1 MRYRIPIIIVM
12 VSALLF
18 LHSLGTVHLFDWD
31 EINFAESAREMIVS
45 GDYMR
50 VQINFEPFW
59 EKPPVFF
66 WLQVVSMKLFGINEF
81 AARIPNAVCG
91 ILTLLTLFL
100 IGRRLHGERFGIWWS
115 LLYAGSF
122 LPHLYFKS
130 GIIDPW
136 FNFFTFLGIAFLA
149 DFLRQ
154 SDAAR
159 MRTGPLAWSAIFI
172 GLAVLT
178 KGPVALLLFMLT
190 YAGYMIINRG
200 RGWLAFRYYL
210 IWAAVFAGVVLA
222 WFGLEIWQHGWW
234 FVEEFI
240 VYQIRLARTQ
250 DAGFAGFPGY
260 TYVVLLVGCFPAS
273 VLIFGR
279 RRHAALDGSADNVF
293 RRLMVC
299 ALVATVLVFSLV
311 RTKVIHYS
319 SFAYFPIGYLGAYAL
334 IGALDGTVHIR
345 KWQQW
350 LLLVIGL
357 GWGLTFTLLPLIG
370 THIDWLKPFLARD
383 KFATANLQ
391 ADVTWGHAWM
401 LPGSIFLLAVVIA
414 FFRMRKERFRE
425 AFLWLL
431 PACIAMLQV
440 VMTFFV
446 PRIEMYSQHAAIEFF
461 KSVSHEDAYAET
473 VGYKS
478 YAPYYYFTVMPGNRK
493 ETKDEQWLLTADVDK
508 PTYLVCRVD
517 KKDRILAQHGERL
530 EILYEKNGYVFM
542 RRKPVR

>member
-1 MRYRIPIIIVM
+1 MKYRFPLIIVL
-12 VSALLF
+12 VSSLLF
-18 LHSLGTVHLFDWD
+18 IHSLGTVPLFDWD

-45 GDYMR
+45 GNYMQ

-66 WLQVVSMKLFGINEF
+66 WMQVVSMKIFGINEF
-81 AARIPNAVCG
+81 AARLPNAVCG
-91 ILTLLTLFL
+91 VLTLLSLFL
-100 IGRRLHGERFGIWWS
+100 IGRKLHGERFGFWWT
-115 LLYAGSF
+115 LLYASSF

-136 FNFFTFLGIAFLA
+136 FNFFTFMGIAFLA
-149 DFLRQ
+149 DFLRR
-154 SDAAR
+154 SEVE
-159 MRTGPLAWSAIFI
+159 GKVVSSLIWSAIFI

-178 KGPVALLLFMLT
+178 KGPVALLLFILT
-190 YAGYMIINRG
+190 YAGYMIWNRG
-200 RGWLAFRYYL
+200 RGWFPFRYYM
-210 IWAAVFAGVVLA
+210 IWAGIFASVVLA

-260 TYVVLLVGCFPAS
+260 TYFVLLIGCFPAS
-273 VLIFGR
+273 ILIFSKRSRFRGNT
-279 RRHAALDGSADNVF
+279 DQDVF
-293 RRLMVC
+293 RRLMIC

-311 RTKVIHYS
+311 RTKVLHYS
-319 SFAYFPIGYLGAYAL
+319 SFAYFPIGYLGAYTL
-334 IGALDGTVHIR
+334 NGLLEGTSRIR
-345 KWQQW
+345 RWQHW
-350 LLLVIGL
+350 LLLFV
-357 GWGLTFTLLPLIG
+357 GWGWGITFTLLPLIG
-370 THIDWLKPFLARD
+370 THIDWLKPFLSRD
-383 KFATANLQ
+383 KFASANIQ
-391 ADVTWGHAWM
+391 AEVIWGDLWM
-401 LPGSIFLLAVVIA
+401 IPGLIFLTAVTVS
-414 FFRMRKERFRE
+414 FFKLRKRLFRE
-425 AFLWLL
+425 AFIWLL
-431 PACIAMLQV
+431 PACIGMLQV

-478 YAPYYYFTVMPGNRK
+478 YAPYFYFTVMPGNRK
-493 ETKDEQWLLTADVDK
+493 VTKDEQWLLTADVDK

-517 KKDRILAQHGERL
+517 KRDRILAKHGERL

-542 RRKPVR
+542 RRKAVR

>member
-1 MRYRIPIIIVM
+1 MRYRFPIIIVL
-12 VSALLF
+12 VSSLLF
-18 LHSLGTVHLFDWD
+18 MHSLGTVHLFDWD

-45 GDYMR
+45 GNYMQ

-66 WLQVVSMKLFGINEF
+66 WMQVVSMKLFGISEF
-81 AARIPNAVCG
+81 AARIPNAICG
-91 ILTLLTLFL
+91 VLTLLSLFQ
-100 IGRRLHGERFGIWWS
+100 IGRKLHGERFGLWWT

-149 DFLRQ
+149 DFLRR
-154 SDAAR
+154 STVDEKVI
-159 MRTGPLAWSAIFI
+159 GSLVWSAIFI
-172 GLAVLT
+172 GMAVLT

-190 YAGYMIINRG
+190 YAGFMIWNRG
-200 RGWLAFRYYL
+200 RGWFPFKYYL
-210 IWAAVFAGVVLA
+210 IWAGVFASVVLA

-260 TYVVLLVGCFPAS
+260 TYIVLLIGCFPAS
-273 VLIFGR
+273 ILIFSKSSRFRGNPEQ
-279 RRHAALDGSADNVF
+279 DIF
-293 RRLMVC
+293 RRLMIC

-319 SFAYFPIGYLGAYAL
+319 SFSYFPIGYLGAHTL
-334 IGALDGTVHIR
+334 NGLLDGTKRIR
-345 KWQQW
+345 RWQTW
-350 LLLVIGL
+350 MLLFI
-357 GWGLTFTLLPLIG
+357 GWGWGITFSLLPLIG

-383 KFATANLQ
+383 KFALANLE
-391 ADVTWGHAWM
+391 AGVTWGDIWII
-401 LPGSIFLLAVVIA
+401 PGLIFLTAVTVS
-414 FFRMRKERFRE
+414 FFKLRKARYRA

-431 PACIAMLQV
+431 PACIGMLQV

-461 KSVSHEDAYAET
+461 KSISHEDAYAET

-517 KKDRILAQHGERL
+517 KKDRILAEHGERL

-542 RRKPVR
+542 RRKPRG

>member
-1 MRYRIPIIIVM
+1 MRKPIPLIIVL

-18 LHSLGTVHLFDWD
+18 MHSLGTVHLFDWD

-45 GDYMR
+45 GNYMQ
-50 VQINFEPFW
+50 VKINFEPFW
-59 EKPPVFF
+59 EEPPVFF
-66 WLQVVSMKLFGINEF
+66 WLQVVSMKIFGINEF
-81 AARIPNAVCG
+81 AARFPNAICG
-91 ILTLLTLFL
+91 ILTLLSLFL
-100 IGRRLHGERFGIWWS
+100 VGRKLHGERFGLWWT
-115 LLYAGSF
+115 LLYAASF

-136 FNFFTFLGIAFLA
+136 FNFFTFMGIAFLA
-149 DFLRQ
+149 DFLQHSGEHRPPV
-154 SDAAR
+154 SS
-159 MRTGPLAWSAIFI
+159 LVWSSLFI

-190 YAGYMIINRG
+190 YAGYIIMNRG
-200 RGWLAFRYYL
+200 RGWVAFRFYL
-210 IWAAVFAGVVLA
+210 IWAGVFAAVVLA
-222 WFGLEIWQHGWW
+222 WFGLEVLQHGWW

-273 VLIFGR
+273 ILIFGR
-279 RRHAALDGSADNVF
+279 RTQTADAPTSNVF
-293 RRLMVC
+293 RQLMIC

-311 RTKVIHYS
+311 RTKVLHYS
-319 SFAYFPIGYLGAYAL
+319 SFAYFPIGYLGAQTL
-334 IGALDGTVHIR
+334 SGLMDGSFRLR

-350 LLLVIGL
+350 SILVIGWI
-357 GWGLTFTLLPLIG
+357 WGLVFTLLPLLG
-370 THIDWLKPFLARD
+370 TRIEWLKPWLARD

-391 ADVTWGHAWM
+391 AEVSWGYAWM
-401 LPGSIFLLAVVIA
+401 LPGLVFLSLVTLSFV
-414 FFRMRKERFRE
+414 RMRRQRFRE

-431 PACIAMLQV
+431 PACIGMLQV

-461 KSVSHEDAYAET
+461 KSISDEDAYAET

-493 ETKDEQWLLTADVDK
+493 ETKDELWLLTAEVDK

-517 KKDRILAQHGERL
+517 KKDRILAEHGSRL

-542 RRKPVR
+542 RRKPLR

>member
-1 MRYRIPIIIVM
+1 MKYRIPLIIVLA
-12 VSALLF
+12 SSLLF
-18 LHSLGTVHLFDWD
+18 MHSLGTVHLFDWD

-45 GDYMR
+45 GNYMQ

-66 WLQVVSMKLFGINEF
+66 WLQVVSMKIFGINEF
-81 AARIPNAVCG
+81 AARLPNAICG
-91 ILTLLTLFL
+91 ILTILSLFL
-100 IGRRLHGERFGIWWS
+100 IGRKLNGERFGLWWA

-136 FNFFTFLGIAFLA
+136 FNFFTFLGIAFIA
-149 DFLRQ
+149 DFIRRSGTDRPPVSSLV
-154 SDAAR
+154 
-159 MRTGPLAWSAIFI
+159 WSSLFI

-178 KGPVALLLFMLT
+178 KGPVALLLFILT
-190 YAGYMIINRG
+190 YAGFILLNKG
-200 RGWLAFRYYL
+200 RGWAALRYYL
-210 IWAAVFAGVVLA
+210 IWAGVFASVVLG
-222 WFGLEIWQHGWW
+222 WFGLEVLQHGWW

-273 VLIFGR
+273 ILIFSR
-279 RRHAALDGSADNVF
+279 RTSKAQDQPVDPF
-293 RRLMVC
+293 RQLMIC

-311 RTKVIHYS
+311 RTKVLHYS
-319 SFAYFPIGYLGAYAL
+319 SFAYFPIGFLGAQAL
-334 IGALDGTVHIR
+334 YGLIDGSFRLR

-350 LLLVIGL
+350 LVLVIGWI
-357 GWGLTFTLLPLIG
+357 WGIVFTLLPLIG
-370 THIDWLKPFLARD
+370 THIEWLKPLLAKD
-383 KFATANLQ
+383 KFALANLQ
-391 ADVTWGHAWM
+391 AEVQWGYSWM
-401 LPGSIFLLAVVIA
+401 LPGIFFLIAVTTA
-414 FFRMRKERFRE
+414 FFKMQRAKFRQ
-425 AFLWLL
+425 AFIWLL
-431 PACIAMLQV
+431 PACIGMLQV

-461 KSVSHEDAYAET
+461 QSVSNEDAYAET

-517 KKDRILAQHGERL
+517 KKDRILAEHGSRL

-542 RRKPVR
+542 RRKSVH